1 MFTEERR
8 EKILELLNTDGRVIA
23 KDLAER
29 FDMSIDSIRRDLSI
43 MEKDGLL
50 KRTHGGA
57 IELTR
62 VRNLAAEPTKRYS
75 DSSIYED
82 TIARVAVS
90 YIQEGDSIF
99 IGGASVHN
107 AMLKYL
113 PEVSF
118 TVITNSIEIAGYL
131 REYKNIDTYLI
142 GGKVK
147 PSGNIT
153 DTLAS
158 ELISR
163 FSIDLYF
170 STGGGISLQGIST
183 ATPEVAYFSK
193 RVNEIARRNIC
204 LVPHNKLG
212 IDCFIRGESLKKI
225 DIIITDEEAS
235 KETVQDFEKQGK
247 QVVIAPLYSFE
258 RSLT

>member
-8 EKILELLNTDGRVIA
+8 EKILELLKIEGRVIA

-43 MEKDGLL
+43 MEKDRLL

-57 IELTR
+57 IELAR
-62 VRNLAAEPTKRYS
+62 VRNLAVEPAKRYS
-75 DSSIYED
+75 HSSVYED
-82 TIARVAVS
+82 AIAKIAAS

-99 IGGASVHN
+99 IGGTSIHY

-113 PEVSF
+113 PEISF
-118 TVITNSIEIAGYL
+118 TVITNSIEIASKL
-131 REYKNIDTYLI
+131 RECKNIDTYLI

-147 PSGNIT
+147 SSGNIT

-158 ELISR
+158 EAISG

-170 STGGGISLQGIST
+170 STGGGISLKGIST
-183 ATPEVAYFSK
+183 TTPEVAYFSK
-193 RVNEIARRNIC
+193 KVSEIARRNIC
-204 LVPHNKLG
+204 LAPHNKLG
-212 IDCFIRGESLKKI
+212 VECFIKGESLNEI
-225 DIIITDEEAS
+225 NLIITDEEAS
-235 KETVQDFEKQGK
+235 KELIQVFEKQGK
-247 QVVIAPLYSFE
+247 KVIIAESTQFE
-258 RSLT
+258 RSLQ

>member
-8 EKILELLNTDGRVIA
+8 ERILELLNTDGRVIA
-23 KDLAER
+23 KELAER
-29 FDMSIDSIRRDLSI
+29 FEMSIDSIRRDLSI

-62 VRNLAAEPTKRYS
+62 VRNLAAEPAKRYS
-75 DSSIYED
+75 DSSIYEN
-82 TIARVAVS
+82 TIAKVAAS
-90 YIQEGDSIF
+90 YIQEDDSIF
-99 IGGASVHN
+99 IGGASIHN

-118 TVITNSIEIAGYL
+118 TVITNSIEIAGHL

-153 DTLAS
+153 DTFAS

-163 FSIDLYF
+163 FSIDLY
-170 STGGGISLQGIST
+170 SLQVE
-183 ATPEVAYFSK
+183 AFHYKV
-193 RVNEIARRNIC
+193 
-204 LVPHNKLG
+204 LVLQHLKLL
-212 IDCFIRGESLKKI
+212 ILV
-225 DIIITDEEAS
+225 
-235 KETVQDFEKQGK
+235 KE
-247 QVVIAPLYSFE
+247 
-258 RSLT
+258 

>member
-8 EKILELLNTDGRVIA
+8 EKILELLSTDGRVIA

-62 VRNLAAEPTKRYS
+62 VRNLAAEPAKRYS

-82 TIARVAVS
+82 TIAKVAAS

-99 IGGASVHN
+99 IGGTSIHN

-118 TVITNSIEIAGYL
+118 TVITNSIEIAGHL

-193 RVNEIARRNIC
+193 RVSEIARRNIC
-204 LVPHNKLG
+204 LASHNKLG
-212 IDCFIRGESLKKI
+212 IDCFIRGESLKEI
-225 DIIITDEEAS
+225 DLIITDEKAS

>member
-62 VRNLAAEPTKRYS
+62 VRNLAAEPAKRYS
-75 DSSIYED
+75 DSSIYEN
-82 TIARVAVS
+82 TIAKVAAS
-90 YIQEGDSIF
+90 YIQEDDSIF
-99 IGGASVHN
+99 IGGASIHN

-193 RVNEIARRNIC
+193 RVSEIARRNIC

-212 IDCFIRGESLKKI
+212 IDCFIRGESLKEI